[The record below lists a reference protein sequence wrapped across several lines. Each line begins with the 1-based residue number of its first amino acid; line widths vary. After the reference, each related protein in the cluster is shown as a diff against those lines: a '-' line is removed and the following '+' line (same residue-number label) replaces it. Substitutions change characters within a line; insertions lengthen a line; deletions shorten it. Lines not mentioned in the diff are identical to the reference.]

1 MPKLNGFD
9 YSEFQK
15 FLTNKCGPQY
25 LKSVYGKIFKPQY
38 KCLYTKSKE
47 VCWFKF
53 DNKTTLWKHEKHE
66 IIVDEVFKCLDKLFT
81 ETYELLGE
89 DDPRRKQVS
98 QARVKLGDNLAD
110 KLTERLM
117 ISFYDPDF
125 QMVLDK
131 TVEVFNFKNGLL
143 DLKTMEFRKRT
154 SDDMYTKCLQFD
166 YDVKIRKQLKEEIKY
181 IKSLLLKVCNN
192 KKEDRNYLLQNGA
205 YGLTGRNDLK
215 GMLFMYGPKSNNGK
229 STYVRMLNESMPC
242 YCQKISAKSFS
253 SGKEHKFLMDAL
265 GLRISTIEE
274 LDKCSK
280 QDTGLFKEVI
290 DGDSIK
296 LELLYSNSTI
306 DFKPNFNLF
315 VTCNTIPHFVTN
327 DEGVKNRSNYQKF
340 DNQFLQDVEDCPQKG
355 IYKADTSIRDKLKND
370 PKIQQAII
378 YMMLD
383 EIKKFYE
390 NDCKLPEMRKE
401 QQELSNE
408 IKNVGDYFKEF
419 IEEYFEKT
427 DIVTDKISKTYIR
440 ELYNNYSHNY
450 GIKPSGD
457 TYIRDNMERFG
468 FTYKRTL
475 RSNGEKGVF
484 IGIKQI
490 KDDENIFLVDDS
502 EEEVI
507 EKVVIKKQTIDD
519 VLNEDFLIIKNMFPF
534 LTKAKKEI
542 KKKPKS
548 NLDMDFDDIID
559 CSEQLEMN
567 I

>member
-1 MPKLNGFD
+1 
-9 YSEFQK
+9 
-15 FLTNKCGPQY
+15 
-25 LKSVYGKIFKPQY
+25 
-38 KCLYTKSKE
+38 
-47 VCWFKF
+47 
-53 DNKTTLWKHEKHE
+53 
-66 IIVDEVFKCLDKLFT
+66 
-81 ETYELLGE
+81 
-89 DDPRRKQVS
+89 
-98 QARVKLGDNLAD
+98 
-110 KLTERLM
+110 
-117 ISFYDPDF
+117 
-125 QMVLDK
+125 
-131 TVEVFNFKNGLL
+131 
-143 DLKTMEFRKRT
+143 
-154 SDDMYTKCLQFD
+154 
-166 YDVKIRKQLKEEIKY
+166 
-181 IKSLLLKVCNN
+181 
-192 KKEDRNYLLQNGA
+192 
-205 YGLTGRNDLK
+205 
-215 GMLFMYGPKSNNGK
+215 
-229 STYVRMLNESMPC
+229 MPC